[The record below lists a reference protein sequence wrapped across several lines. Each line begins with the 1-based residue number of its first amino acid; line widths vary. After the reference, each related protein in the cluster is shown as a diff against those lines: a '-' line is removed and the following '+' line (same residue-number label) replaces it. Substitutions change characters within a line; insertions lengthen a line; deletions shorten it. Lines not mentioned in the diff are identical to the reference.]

1 MTGLPAILHATHRD
15 AMSDDESRQQEQP
28 EQPGQPE
35 QEPNGERPDPM
46 AELYERMSR
55 TARENLERAGQLSE
69 EAFDRA
75 LHEAREMYGRLRENY
90 GEDVSRVA
98 DYIRRDWN
106 AALHATQ
113 EQYRRSVD
121 FDRLQAG
128 FLATLAR
135 LAKTAGERLAGL
147 AGRLDDRL
155 TYKTGEIAGAGTL
168 HCSQC
173 NQALI
178 FDKARRIPPCPK
190 CHGTAFRRSY

>member
-1 MTGLPAILHATHRD
+1 
-15 AMSDDESRQQEQP
+15 MSDEESRQQEQP
-28 EQPGQPE
+28 EQ
-35 QEPNGERPDPM
+35 EPNGERSDPL

-55 TARENLERAGQLSE
+55 TARENLERAGQFSE
-69 EAFDRA
+69 ETFERA
-75 LHEAREMYGRLRENY
+75 LHEARDMYGRLRENY

-98 DYIRRDWN
+98 EYIRRDWN
-106 AALHATQ
+106 AALRATQ

-128 FLATLAR
+128 FLATMAR
-135 LAKTAGERLAGL
+135 LAKATGERLAGL

-168 HCSQC
+168 HCRQC
-173 NQALI
+173 DQALI

-190 CHGTAFRRSY
+190 CHGTAFRRGY

>member
-1 MTGLPAILHATHRD
+1 
-15 AMSDDESRQQEQP
+15 MSDEESRQQEHSDKN
-28 EQPGQPE
+28 EQG
-35 QEPNGERPDPM
+35 PNGGRPDPL

-69 EAFDRA
+69 EAFERA
-75 LHEAREMYGRLRENY
+75 LHETREMYGRLRESY

-98 DYIRRDWN
+98 SYIRRDWN
-106 AALHATQ
+106 AALRATQ

-128 FLATLAR
+128 FLAGLAR
-135 LAKTAGERLAGL
+135 LAKAAGERLAGL
-147 AGRLDDRL
+147 AGRLDERL

-168 HCSQC
+168 HCRQC
-173 NQALI
+173 DQALI

-190 CHGTAFRRSY
+190 CRGTAFRRSY